1 MLFGKFVL
9 ETSQPALHLR
19 LLGGT
24 AQQRQYLVV
33 VVALGYVIERPV
45 FDGLHAVGD
54 IAVGRQQDHFGGRRG
69 LLDAADHLDAVA
81 VGQLDVAQHHV
92 GVVPAER
99 FHPRSA
105 VRSLGHLVTFQPDD
119 PRHQPPQLLFIV
131 DDQNFRHVVRSFRSF
146 GQR

>member
-1 MLFGKFVL
+1 MQG
-9 ETSQPALHLR
+9 QD
-19 LLGGT
+19 
-24 AQQRQYLVV
+24 LVV
-33 VVALGYVIERPV
+33 VVAFGDVVEGAVL
-45 FDGLHAVGD
+45 DGLHAVGD

-131 DDQNFRHVVRSFRSF
+131 DDQNFRHVVRSFLSF